1 MKFQLPNY
9 AIWIIVAISSII
21 AFAAGYGAIKARK
34 IGISLAAAFGGYLLG
49 IILTATIVI
58 SNIYA

>member
-1 MKFQLPNY
+1 MTI
-9 AIWIIVAISSII
+9 IWIIVAISSMI

-49 IILTATIVI
+49 IILSATIVI
-58 SNIYA
+58 SNTYA